1 MSQKVLVAIEE
12 VEGLGDRLLEVK
24 RKVRSL
30 PAQLTAA
37 SVHPPFS
44 SDRLWHGSAS
54 LMSGLTEVCFAAD

>member
-30 PAQLTAA
+30 PAQLTAP
-37 SVHPPFS
+37 SVLPPFRS
-44 SDRLWHGSAS
+44 EQGVARECQPHVRSDRGVLCS
-54 LMSGLTEVCFAAD
+54 